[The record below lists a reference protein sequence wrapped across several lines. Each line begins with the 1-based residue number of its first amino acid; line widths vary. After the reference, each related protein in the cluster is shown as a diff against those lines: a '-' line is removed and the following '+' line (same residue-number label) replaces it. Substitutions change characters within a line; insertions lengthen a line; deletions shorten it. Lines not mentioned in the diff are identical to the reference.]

1 MFQQAERARQLWEW
15 TPRVV
20 RSVIHR
26 NASTI
31 HPARR
36 ALTWL
41 DGDLLSRYER
51 VRVLYDEAAKL
62 ALYTPSTVSAMAAP
76 EPSIRTLARYM
87 HPMEA
92 DAISQLTRLE
102 LKNYMAHTLL
112 RDTDAMSMAHSL
124 EVRVP
129 LIDHKLVEFAVRI
142 PALLKLRQG
151 RTKYIFAQALR
162 DVLPA
167 DILRR
172 PKRGFE
178 MPVAAWMRTE
188 LREVVEDT
196 LSKKA
201 VERRGLFRQEEV
213 QRLYR
218 SFIDGNSPYMWPWV
232 LVVLELWMRQF
243 IDKRPH

>member
-1 MFQQAERARQLWEW
+1 MVQ
-15 TPRVV
+15 
-20 RSVIHR
+20 SVFR
-26 NASTI
+26 LGASTI
-31 HPARR
+31 KPTHR

-62 ALYTPSTVSAMAAP
+62 ALYTPYTAAAMAAP
-76 EPSIRTLARYM
+76 EPSINTLSRFT
-87 HPMEA
+87 HPMET
-92 DAISQLTRLE
+92 DTISQLTRLE
-102 LKNYMAHTLL
+102 LQNYMAHTLL

-142 PALLKLRQG
+142 PSSLKLHEG
-151 RTKYIFAQALR
+151 RAKWIFANALR
-162 DVLPA
+162 DVLP
-167 DILRR
+167 DEILQR

-196 LSKKA
+196 LSKHS
-201 VERRGLFRQEEV
+201 VEKRGLFRHEEV
-213 QRLYR
+213 QRIYR
-218 SFIDGNSPYMWPWV
+218 SFLDGNSPYMRPWV
-232 LVVLELWMRQF
+232 LVGLELWMRQF
-243 IDKRPH
+243 VDKKLH